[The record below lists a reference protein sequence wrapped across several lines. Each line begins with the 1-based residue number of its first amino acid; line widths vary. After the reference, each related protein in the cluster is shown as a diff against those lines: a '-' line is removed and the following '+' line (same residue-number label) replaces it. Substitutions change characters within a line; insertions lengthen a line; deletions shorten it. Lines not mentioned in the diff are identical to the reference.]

1 MCRTLLL
8 SVTSAV
14 LASNLS
20 GQDTTAARLRRRADS
35 LAAEWR
41 RAEALATVADSFE
54 RERASVGRDTI
65 IAGELRIVA
74 NPSPLPL
81 AAAAARAWPVLDSL
95 YGTSAHQLARR
106 PYFIRAYDPDTT
118 ITRSALRV
126 GFEVPWDLG
135 VDRLTDFLLAN
146 VPIEPPDRRL
156 ADWLGEPIRPIRR
169 PEHDR
174 ARVYVRL
181 VTAPSEVARVCFLG
195 DIDRCTTAL
204 DLVDTV
210 DAFLQWYPSAS
221 ERRHVLQVG
230 FSDYFAR
237 AASEA
242 TWHACVRGSDTACVA
257 LLRSLPAGSIP
268 RILDSDARRLLIH
281 VALQIG
287 GREAYGRLLADS
299 NASPSERLAGAAG
312 VPADT
317 IVARWRAAIIASRPK
332 PVTLP
337 SWGLLAA
344 LGWTIVL
351 AVCGMRSSRW
361 RVM

>member
-1 MCRTLLL
+1 
-8 SVTSAV
+8 
-14 LASNLS
+14 
-20 GQDTTAARLRRRADS
+20 
-35 LAAEWR
+35 
-41 RAEALATVADSFE
+41 
-54 RERASVGRDTI
+54 
-65 IAGELRIVA
+65 
-74 NPSPLPL
+74 
-81 AAAAARAWPVLDSL
+81 VLDSL
-95 YGTSAHQLARR
+95 YGTSARLLASR

-118 ITRSALRV
+118 TTRSALRV

-146 VPIEPPDRRL
+146 VPIESPDRRL
-156 ADWLGEPIRPIRR
+156 ADWLGEPIRPMRR
-169 PEHDR
+169 PEYDR

-181 VTAPSEVARVCFLG
+181 VTAPSEVARACFLG
-195 DIDRCTTAL
+195 DVGRCRTAL
-204 DLVDTV
+204 DLVDTA
-210 DAFLQWYPSAS
+210 DAFLQSYPSAS
-221 ERRHVLQVG
+221 ERRHVLQVA

-237 AASEA
+237 TASEA

-257 LLRSLPAGSIP
+257 LLRSLPPGSIP

-281 VALQIG
+281 LALRMG
-287 GREAYGRLLADS
+287 GREAYGRLLADPS
-299 NASPSERLAGAAG
+299 ASPSERLARAAG

-337 SWGLLAA
+337 SWDIMAA

-361 RVM
+361 RLT